1 MTRRDQKF
9 GVNRDHA
16 RSKPGARQRDASPRP
31 APSKPYWLPR
41 SDEVQERAAAGR
53 KPAVGEFLDPGGGP
67 GGHERTAV
75 SAPRAKKGGMA
86 TYQVDGGGAI
96 GFRNSPNPKDMAN
109 VAKAPPAPPLSKW
122 VATAEKEGW
131 IQTKVEGQ
139 TLWLPTQ
146 YMDKLKLEAKPP
158 PTAAGGSEAA
168 AAKSYTCL
176 KKCQVRA
183 GFAADS
189 DKAMILTPGT
199 VIEVLAARPNESG
212 VLRIQFSGGWVNERT
227 GAGVVCLE
235 PAAPALAPAP
245 ASATAPAADP
255 AEVAAAAAAALS
267 GGGEEAKLGTM
278 AEEAAA
284 KAAAEAALAAPPSAP
299 TSEGAD
305 LKGDALL
312 RSLADRTQWLA
323 TQAANRS
330 RSPSPTASQG
340 AVIQG
345 PATAA
350 EMPAEPEPEP
360 EPELAVAKSYT
371 CLKKCQVRAG
381 FAADSDKAMILTP
394 GTVIEVL
401 AARPNES
408 GVLRIQFS
416 GGWVNERTGAGV
428 VCLELASLPKP
439 TDGQPAGLI
448 PSPSAA
454 EPVPE
459 PSPVRAAKKKPYVK
473 GKVVLVDYTTPD
485 LVRSSRM
492 CVSRMCTS
500 NVRHSNRSMLM
511 PPWGRCRWIWL
522 GNDSWSQVFVTL
534 DCYGNLCTFHDEDS
548 TNPAALVRPEEAR
561 PEDAPQALIKHPHS
575 FVVKGSV
582 VGERLKTP
590 APTKIVLEPTEAQPG
605 NQTSPT
611 ESVEQEA
618 QVEELIPTP
627 FRLSHAA

>member
-1 MTRRDQKF
+1 MVSWVTRVTRRDQKF

-168 AAKSYTCL
+168 A
-176 KKCQVRA
+176 
-183 GFAADS
+183 
-189 DKAMILTPGT
+189 
-199 VIEVLAARPNESG
+199 
-212 VLRIQFSGGWVNERT
+212 
-227 GAGVVCLE
+227 
-235 PAAPALAPAP
+235 
-245 ASATAPAADP
+245 
-255 AEVAAAAAAALS
+255 
-267 GGGEEAKLGTM
+267 
-278 AEEAAA
+278 
-284 KAAAEAALAAPPSAP
+284 
-299 TSEGAD
+299 
-305 LKGDALL
+305 
-312 RSLADRTQWLA
+312 
-323 TQAANRS
+323 
-330 RSPSPTASQG
+330 
-340 AVIQG
+340 
-345 PATAA
+345 
-350 EMPAEPEPEP
+350 
-360 EPELAVAKSYT
+360 AKSYT